1 MKYSIFKKT
10 ILNTGF
16 LLMLGVLSFSC
27 TNAQEKTD
35 PKTTEFPEAK
45 PDNEWKDIL
54 TPEQYHVMVEQGTER
69 PFQNAYYDN
78 HEEGIYVSAAT
89 GQPLFS
95 SDTKFD
101 SGTGWPSFTA
111 PINEENV
118 YVVTDN
124 SHGMVRDEVVEKAT
138 GLHLGHLFN
147 DGPAPTYNRYC
158 LNSAALKFIPASEV
172 ESMDLKATEG
182 SDADMAKAYF
192 ASGCFWCVEAV
203 YESVKGVSEVI
214 NGYAGGHT
222 KNPTYESSN
231 TGKTGHAEAV
241 EVIYDPEMVDFATL
255 VDVYFGSQ
263 DPTQVNGQGPDR
275 GSQYRSIIF
284 YQNDA
289 EKKIIDQKKKA
300 LAAQLD
306 EPVAAEVM
314 PFEKFWKAEDYH
326 QNYEENNP
334 DNRYIQAVS
343 IPRLNRFKAKFPE
356 LLKKDAH

>member
-1 MKYSIFKKT
+1 
-10 ILNTGF
+10 
-16 LLMLGVLSFSC
+16 ML
-27 TNAQEKTD
+27 TA
-35 PKTTEFPEAK
+35 
-45 PDNEWKDIL
+45 
-54 TPEQYHVMVEQGTER
+54 EQYNVMVEKGTER

-78 HEEGIYVSAAT
+78 HEKGIYVSAAT
-89 GQPLFS
+89 GKPLFS
-95 SDTKFD
+95 SETKFD

-111 PINEENV
+111 PLNEEDV

-138 GLHLGHLFN
+138 GLHLGHLFK
-147 DGPAPTYNRYC
+147 DGPAPTNNRYC

-172 ESMDLKATEG
+172 SSMDLNVSG
-182 SDADMAKAYF
+182 DSDKMARAYF

-203 YESVKGVSEVI
+203 YESLKGVSEVV

-241 EVIYDPEMVDFATL
+241 EVIYDPSVIDFATL
-255 VDVYFGSQ
+255 IDVYFGSQ

-275 GSQYRSIIF
+275 GSQYRSILF

-289 EKKIIDQKKKA
+289 EKKIIDQKKEA
-300 LAAQLD
+300 LSAKLS

-314 PFEKFWKAEDYH
+314 PFEKFWEAEDYH
-326 QNYEENNP
+326 QNYEKNNP
-334 DNRYIQAVS
+334 DSRYIQSVS
-343 IPRLNRFKAKFPE
+343 IPRLNRFKEKFPE